1 MCMLTKRT
9 NILFDENLWETLTA
23 EAVKRKTS
31 VGKLVREA
39 VAKMYARDKE
49 LEERRK
55 AFEHI
60 LKIRKVSKTRIDYK
74 ALINYGRKY

>member
-1 MCMLTKRT
+1 MLTKRT
-9 NILFDENLWETLTA
+9 NILFDEKLWQTLA
-23 EAVKRKTS
+23 EKANRRNTS

-39 VAKMYARDKE
+39 VAKMYAHDEE

-60 LKIRKVSKTRIDYK
+60 LRIRKVSKTPMDYK